1 MVEAMYENTKARVV
15 VVGSG
20 MSNEFQVNIGLRQG
34 ELISRKIST
43 TDALR
48 KIMYADDL
56 VIVAEHREELQ
67 GALEEWNEMFKKHG
81 LKMNLDKT
89 EVMWVG
95 KQREELN
102 IRLEEKDIKQVNNF
116 VYLGGNISENG
127 RVDVEVRRRIQAG
140 ANAWRHVEG
149 VMVDRKISRKLK
161 GKVLDSC
168 VVPAST
174 YGLETLALSELHQ
187 HKLQVCENNW
197 IRKIAGVRR
206 VERRRMKDLREE
218 VGSKAC
224 IVGKIVKSRMKW
236 AGHMV
241 RMNDDKLPK
250 RAETKRQEGSRKRG
264 RPQLRWEDCVKRNL
278 RKAKEEEK
286 WREKANNRDRWKL
299 ITKAAVL
306 RSDQ

>member
-1 MVEAMYENTKARVV
+1 M
-15 VVGSG
+15 
-20 MSNEFQVNIGLRQG
+20 
-34 ELISRKIST
+34 
-43 TDALR
+43 
-48 KIMYADDL
+48 
-56 VIVAEHREELQ
+56 IVAEHRGEWQ
-67 GALEEWNEMFKKHG
+67 GALEDWNDMFKKHG

-102 IRLEEKDIKQVNNF
+102 ISLEEKDMKQVTNV

-140 ANAWRHVEG
+140 ANAWRNVEG
-149 VMVDRKISRKLK
+149 IMVDRKISRKLK
-161 GKVLDSC
+161 GVLYSC

-206 VERRRMKDLREE
+206 VKRRRTKDLREE
-218 VGSKAC
+218 VGTKAC
-224 IVGKIVKSRMKW
+224 IVGRIVKSRMKW

-241 RMNDDKLPK
+241 RMKEDKLPK
-250 RAETKRQEGSRKRG
+250 RAETKKQEGSRKWG
-264 RPQLRWEDCVKRNL
+264 RPQLRWEECVTRDL
-278 RKAKEEEK
+278 RKAEEEEK
-286 WREKANNRDRWKL
+286 LREKANNRDRWKQ
-299 ITKAAVL
+299 ITKVSVL